1 MKRKIFIVCLCL
13 GLVTALVFKNS
24 AQKPHSKST
33 NTKTSEKMTDG
44 VELEQKVLTF
54 SIDGRSPKGVQQ
66 WHLEGVS
73 AEIIGEDIHL
83 NDLSAI
89 AYSDDATIN
98 LTSDKGIYYKEK
110 GFVELLGNVEVMS
123 DDGLSLKTEK
133 AKWSQH
139 SKEISTDV
147 LIQIEKDGMK
157 AIGTGGMANSD
168 EKKARLNKDV
178 TVSIEPNTIVYCD
191 GSLDINSI
199 DNIAVFHD
207 NVRVEDKDGKLFADK
222 LTVNFDPDTKN
233 ISEVIAE
240 GNVKVKKGK
249 SYTISEKAIYTE
261 STKSAKLLGR
271 PRIIIDPEEIQ
282 QMESFNTK
290 TR

>member
-1 MKRKIFIVCLCL
+1 MKRKIFIVSLCL
-13 GLVTALVFKNS
+13 ALITALLLKNS
-24 AQKPHSKST
+24 AQKFHSKSDID
-33 NTKTSEKMTDG
+33 KTFEKAIDG
-44 VELEQKVLTF
+44 VDLEQKVLTF

-66 WHLEGVS
+66 WHLEGNS

-83 NDLSAI
+83 NDLSAV

-98 LTSDKGIYYKEK
+98 LTSQKGIYHKEQ
-110 GFVELLGNVEVMS
+110 GFVELLGKVEVIS
-123 DDGLSLKTEK
+123 DDGLSFKTDQ

-157 AIGTGGMANSD
+157 ATGIGGMANSD

-178 TVSIEPNTIVYCD
+178 TVSIEPNTTVNCD
-191 GSLDINSI
+191 GSLDVNSI
-199 DNIAVFHD
+199 DNTAVFHD
-207 NVRVEDKDGKLFADK
+207 NVMVVDKDGKLFADK
-222 LTVNFDPDTKN
+222 LTVNFDPDTKK

-249 SYTISEKAIYTE
+249 SYTVSEKAIYTE

-282 QMESFNTK
+282 QLESFNTK
-290 TR
+290 KK